1 LTNSYNET
9 NWKDDL
15 RRLLKQTGA
24 KNIPTVLMVSD
35 NNIKKESYLE
45 DINNILNTGEV
56 PNLMAFEDLEEIFSE
71 MRIIVK
77 ERGIFES
84 RENMQRL
91 FV

>member
-1 LTNSYNET
+1 
-9 NWKDDL
+9 
-15 RRLLKQTGA
+15 LL
-24 KNIPTVLMVSD
+24 VSD

>member
-1 LTNSYNET
+1 
-9 NWKDDL
+9 
-15 RRLLKQTGA
+15 
-24 KNIPTVLMVSD
+24 
-35 NNIKKESYLE
+35 
-45 DINNILNTGEV
+45 
-56 PNLMAFEDLEEIFSE
+56 MAFEDLEEIFSE

>member
-1 LTNSYNET
+1 ML
-9 NWKDDL
+9 
-15 RRLLKQTGA
+15 
-24 KNIPTVLMVSD
+24 VSD